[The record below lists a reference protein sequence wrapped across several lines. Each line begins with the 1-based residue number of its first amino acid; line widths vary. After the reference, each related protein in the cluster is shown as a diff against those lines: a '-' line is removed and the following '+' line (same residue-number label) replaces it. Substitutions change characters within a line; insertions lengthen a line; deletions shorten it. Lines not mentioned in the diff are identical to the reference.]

1 MAKNSQQPGE
11 NGADDQLDDRLESL
25 QRELK
30 SRRKDERG
38 TGRRNT
44 DATGF
49 SQAMRLS
56 TDFVAA
62 ILVGAGLGWA
72 IDRFFGT
79 TPWAMILF
87 LLLGFCAGVLNVM
100 RSAGLVAENR
110 ALRPGSNADTKDR
123 NEDN

>member
-1 MAKNSQQPGE
+1 MANNSQKPDE
-11 NGADDQLDDRLESL
+11 NGKKDHLGDRLDSL

-30 SRRKDERG
+30 SRRKDEKEP
-38 TGRRNT
+38 GRRNT

-49 SQAMRLS
+49 SYAMRLS

-62 ILVGAGLGWA
+62 ILVGAAFGWA

-100 RSAGLVAENR
+100 RSSGLVAENR
-110 ALRPGSNADTKDR
+110 ALRPDSNADTKER
-123 NEDN
+123 NEDD

>member
-1 MAKNSQQPGE
+1 
-11 NGADDQLDDRLESL
+11 
-25 QRELK
+25 
-30 SRRKDERG
+30 
-38 TGRRNT
+38 
-44 DATGF
+44 
-49 SQAMRLS
+49 MRLS

-62 ILVGAGLGWA
+62 ILVGAALGWA

-110 ALRPGSNADTKDR
+110 ALRPDSSADTKER